1 VTFVVV
7 VADNIDEQGIDLLRK
22 EPDFEVVSTVGA
34 AERLPRELSRA
45 QALLV
50 RSSTRVTEELLA
62 HAPLLR
68 VVGRAGIGVDNIDV
82 QAATRHGIAV
92 INAPGANT
100 VSAAEHAF
108 ALLLALV
115 RRVPWASAS
124 MRRGEWDRKSF
135 GGTELRGKVLGLVG
149 LGRIGAHVSGI
160 ARAFGMDVIAY
171 DPVLSG
177 EGAKQLHVHLV
188 ELDNL
193 LERADVISLH
203 APITDETRHLLNKQ
217 RLALMKPTAVV
228 INTARGGLIDTEALC
243 DAVESGKLAGAA
255 LDVFDP
261 EPLAC
266 DSPLRNCGNIIL
278 TPHLAASTQEAQ
290 ARVSVEISRSV
301 RDALRTG
308 DVGRA
313 INVPGVSSE
322 ELARSRGALDLARRI
337 GGVAAVLARGPVQAV
352 EVDYGGR
359 DDGAPKPVMLAALEG
374 VLRSS
379 GIHAVSLINA
389 AMIAEEREISVHRR
403 IGKPVAGHETTVGV
417 KVETPDRTAT
427 VVGALAGDQQSVI
440 RIDDYTV
447 DIPSIGDMLII
458 KNRDV
463 PGVIGQVGTVLG
475 GGDVNIGFY
484 YQARNERAGGDALA
498 AVGVDQLPSAALLSK
513 LKALP
518 DVLEVWLVSLDNG
531 GGG

>member
-1 VTFVVV
+1 
-7 VADNIDEQGIDLLRK
+7 DLL
-22 EPDFEVVSTVGA
+22 S
-34 AERLPRELSRA
+34 
-45 QALLV
+45 
-50 RSSTRVTEELLA
+50 

-82 QAATRHGIAV
+82 QAATHRGIAV

-124 MRRGEWDRKSF
+124 MRRGEWDRKRFS
-135 GGTELRGKVLGLVG
+135 GSELRGKVLGLVG
-149 LGRIGAHVSGI
+149 LGRIGAHVAGI
-160 ARAFGMDVIAY
+160 AQAFGMDVVAY
-171 DPVLSG
+171 DPMLASAR
-177 EGAKQLHVHLV
+177 AKQLGVQLV
-188 ELDNL
+188 SLEKL
-193 LERADVISLH
+193 LSWADVISLH
-203 APITDETRHLLNKQ
+203 APINDNTRGLLNAE
-217 RLALMKPTAVV
+217 RLALMKPSAVL
-228 INTARGGLIDTEALC
+228 INTARGGLIDNQALF
-243 DAVESGKLAGAA
+243 DAVETGKLAGAA

-261 EPLAC
+261 EPLAK
-266 DSPLRNCGNIIL
+266 DSPLRCSDKIIL

-308 DVGRA
+308 DVGGA
-313 INVPGVSSE
+313 VNVPGVSSE
-322 ELARSRGALDLARRI
+322 VLARSRPALDLAKQVGR
-337 GGVAAVLARGPVQAV
+337 VAAILADGPIQAV

-379 GIHAVSLINA
+379 GIDAVSLINA

-403 IGKPVAGHETTVGV
+403 IGKPAAGYETTVGV

-447 DIPSIGDMLII
+447 DIPSVGDVLIL

-463 PGVIGQVGTVLG
+463 PGVIGRVGTVLS

-484 YQARNERAGGDALA
+484 YQARHERFGGDALA
-498 AVGVDQLPSAALLSK
+498 AVGVDQPPSAALLSK
-513 LKALP
+513 LKELP
-518 DVLEVWLVSLDNG
+518 DVIDVWLVRLGNG
-531 GGG
+531 G